1 MSDPKQ
7 SPDRAHQQ
15 SEADKQAA
23 ARRESPRL
31 ARRGFDPQMCR
42 SFEAMDRGE

>member
-1 MSDPKQ
+1 MSDTQ
-7 SPDRAHQQ
+7 SPDRDHAAK
-15 SEADKQAA
+15 EATKKAA

-31 ARRGFDPQMCR
+31 AKRGYDPQMCR